1 MIRESQTIG
10 FGTQHK
16 MLNKRTVSSSWMR
29 GVADTL
35 SAQGL
40 DSAGL
45 FAQAG
50 LRIENLD
57 DCDFRWPTEGVSKL
71 WTIAAERSGNSDI
84 GLFKP
89 QTPRPDHYGVVGYA
103 MMSSADL
110 ETSVARMIRY
120 NNIVSNA
127 CAMTLDPETRGKWMR
142 LELFGGEYPI
152 PRQRCDYVIQTFLS
166 FCRLMLGRPLKPL
179 AVAFKHPAPIS
190 RAAYNEAFGAQ
201 LKFEAPFIGLL
212 ISREDLACKLPTVV
226 PELAD
231 LHDRI
236 AGEALRNLERTDI
249 CHRARQAVARH
260 LSDGAPLRSTIAA
273 ELKMSDHT
281 FQRRLAGE
289 ATSFTDLVDET
300 RREVAQHHLADSRL
314 SFAEIAYLL
323 GYADQSTFFRAT
335 NRWFGESPGEYRAR
349 VTTGNDRN
357 IVEARRR

>member
-1 MIRESQTIG
+1 
-10 FGTQHK
+10 
-16 MLNKRTVSSSWMR
+16 MR
-29 GVADTL
+29 GVAETL

-40 DSAGL
+40 DSAAL

-50 LRIENLD
+50 LRLKNLD
-57 DCDFRWPTEGVSKL
+57 DCDFRWPTEGVSQV
-71 WTIAAERSGNSDI
+71 WTIAAERSGNPDI
-84 GLFKP
+84 GLFTL

-110 ETSVARMIRY
+110 QTSVARMIRY

-179 AVAFKHPAPIS
+179 AVSFEHQAPLS
-190 RAAYNEAFGAQ
+190 LTAYKEVFGVPPRFNAS
-201 LKFEAPFIGLL
+201 FVGVL
-212 ISREDLACKLPTVV
+212 IAKEDLARKLPTAV

-236 AGEALRNLERTDI
+236 AGEALRNLENTDI
-249 CHRARQAVARH
+249 SHRARQAVARR

-281 FQRRLAGE
+281 FQRRLADE

-314 SFAEIAYLL
+314 SLAEIAYLL
-323 GYADQSTFFRAT
+323 GYADQSTFFRAS

-349 VTTGNDRN
+349 VTAGNDRD
-357 IVEARRR
+357 IV